1 MKAQAHIQPVMAAS
15 PLPDNVYFAAL
26 EYGTSRM
33 DGISYNEMVQYLK
46 DNGKG
51 WNDKLTESFCFWFF
65 LNFYHE
71 GATLAASRRL
81 HAVPGT
87 HFMRIEPEHLDAQAV
102 LMGDAYMRYVDIL
115 ELREARRAS
124 QIAEAHAKA
133 SITQSIAA
141 SISAR
146 TAFRLALVSFLVSA
160 CLSVAQIISAQSDES
175 ETLHEVLN
183 TLRTGNEATDEHSSE
198 VSLGLSKAQ
207 AALDSLVSQGNKPPE
222 VAKDPIPGK
231 RK

>member
-1 MKAQAHIQPVMAAS
+1 MKAQGHIQAIMAAS
-15 PLPDNVYFAAL
+15 PIPDNVYFAAL
-26 EYGTSRM
+26 EHGTTRM
-33 DGISYNEMVQYLK
+33 EGISYNEMVQYLK

-51 WNDKLTESFCFWFF
+51 WNDKLSESFCFWFF

-87 HFMRIEPEHLDAQAV
+87 QHMRIESEQLDAPAV

-124 QIAEAHAKA
+124 QIAEGHAKA
-133 SITQSIAA
+133 SIVQSIAA
-141 SISAR
+141 SKSAR
-146 TAFRLALVSFLVSA
+146 TAFRLALVSFVVSA
-160 CLSVAQIISAQSDES
+160 CLSVGQIMTAQSDEP
-175 ETLHEVLN
+175 ETLREVLN
-183 TLRTGNEATDEHSSE
+183 TLRSGIGATGEHSAE
-198 VSLGLSKAQ
+198 VVTGLSKVQ
-207 AALDSLVSQGNKPPE
+207 AALDTLVRQGSKPVH
-222 VAKDPIPGK
+222 VANDPIPEK